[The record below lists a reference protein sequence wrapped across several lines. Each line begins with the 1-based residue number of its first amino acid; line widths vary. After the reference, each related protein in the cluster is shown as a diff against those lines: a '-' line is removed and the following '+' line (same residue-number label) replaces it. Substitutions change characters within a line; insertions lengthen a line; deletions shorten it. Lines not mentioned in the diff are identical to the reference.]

1 MNDFN
6 KKFGERVRNSIMNSK
21 IKKLEEEYM
30 KVGSARELI
39 TKRINAQN
47 TLKSLEKELDF
58 KRQQVE
64 LQRQRAKEGKS
75 NTLAFEELEKVK
87 LELIHQEAKVE
98 LANLETE
105 IEIIKLTHATESIR
119 DNFICFNKYFDEYGR
134 LTMYNK
140 NLLFQFK
147 EPTLEYFQEI
157 RKHEGFINETASD
170 FMNEIRNN
178 VIDFETKPK
187 IKLYLEQIQSKL
199 NTVYD
204 SIEYSGMDRLLS
216 SFLLHSSIPSIQN
229 LIRDI
234 GIKND
239 VQIIGDEVLHP
250 NKKSVVNTTES
261 NDKKEHKEPTL
272 KELALYHVYLGTKIN
287 KDNANQYLENTSH
300 TTGPKLKQ
308 HFDLFTN
315 SNNRTASSTDRAN
328 NHKKKLYQSVIV
340 MLKKTDNK
348 EALKKAEND
357 FIKFQENIA

>member
-1 MNDFN
+1 MNDFS

-21 IKKLEEEYM
+21 IKKLEEESM
-30 KVGSARELI
+30 KIDNVRELI
-39 TKRINAQN
+39 SKRINAQN
-47 TLKSLEKELDF
+47 ILENLKKELDF

-75 NTLAFEELEKVK
+75 HTLAFEEQEKVK

-98 LANLETE
+98 LANLEAE
-105 IEIIKLTHATESIR
+105 IEIIKLTQTIKSTR
-119 DNFICFNKYFDEYGR
+119 DNFICFNKYFDEYWR

-147 EPTLEYFQEI
+147 EPTMEYFQEV
-157 RKHEGFINETASD
+157 RKHEGFISEIASD

-178 VIDFETKPK
+178 IIDFETKSK

-199 NTVYD
+199 NTVYEF
-204 SIEYSGMDRLLS
+204 IEYSGMDRLS
-216 SFLLHSSIPSIQN
+216 PFLLHSSIPSIQN

-234 GIKND
+234 GIKNGI
-239 VQIIGDEVLHP
+239 QIIGDEILQP
-250 NKKSVVNTTES
+250 NKKSTTNTAGS

-272 KELALYHVYLGTKIN
+272 KELALYHVYLDTKIN

-300 TTGPKLKQ
+300 TAGSKLKQ

-315 SNNRTASSTDRAN
+315 SNNRTAGSTDRAN
-328 NHKKKLYQSVIV
+328 NHKIKLYQSVIV
-340 MLKKTDNK
+340 MLKKTDNE
-348 EALKKAEND
+348 EALKKAEKD